1 MKKTTTPPE
10 RASLRRQP
18 TQERAL
24 QTIET
29 IFGAT
34 AQIVEKDGE
43 AGVTTN
49 KIAQAAG
56 FSIGTLYQYFPSKEA
71 ILLAMV
77 ERERERVQRQLQ
89 QLLDDAVAERRAVRA
104 VLRDM
109 VRLLVAAFGTGGRS
123 RVGKAMVRLGWRI
136 DHHDRITAALR
147 EGAERNALALG
158 RLVEE
163 GDATVRA
170 PTPAMMFVA
179 TRAVMG
185 AIRSASLE
193 ASPMLGTQVFE
204 DELVRM
210 LWGLLRADGDDALAG
225 DS

>member
-1 MKKTTTPPE
+1 M
-10 RASLRRQP
+10 
-18 TQERAL
+18 
-24 QTIET
+24 QTVEA
-29 IFGAT
+29 IFTAT
-34 AQIVEKDGE
+34 AQIVDKDGE
-43 AGVTTN
+43 TAVTTN
-49 KIAQAAG
+49 RIAQVAG
-56 FSIGTLYQYFPSKEA
+56 FSIGTLYQYFPSKES

-77 ERERERVQRQLQ
+77 ERERERVQGQIQ
-89 QLLDDAVAERRAVRA
+89 QLLDEAVAARRDVRE

-109 VRLLVAAFGTGGRS
+109 VRLLVGAFGTGGRS

-158 RLVEE
+158 RLVDE

-193 ASPMLGTQVFE
+193 GSPLLGTPVFE

-210 LWGLLRADGDDALAG
+210 LWGLLRSDSAPAG
-225 DS
+225 L

>member
-1 MKKTTTPPE
+1 MKRSATAPA
-10 RASLRRQP
+10 RASARRQP
-18 TQERAL
+18 TQERAV
-24 QTIET
+24 QTVEA
-29 IFGAT
+29 IFTAT
-34 AQIVEKDGE
+34 AQIVDKDGE
-43 AGVTTN
+43 TAVTTN
-49 KIAQAAG
+49 RIAQVAG
-56 FSIGTLYQYFPSKEA
+56 FSIGTLYQYFPSKES

-77 ERERERVQRQLQ
+77 ERERERVQGQIQ
-89 QLLDDAVAERRAVRA
+89 QLLDEAVAARRDVRE

-109 VRLLVAAFGTGGRS
+109 VRLLVGAFGTGGRS

-147 EGAERNALALG
+147 EGAERNALALS
-158 RLVEE
+158 RLVDE

-193 ASPMLGTQVFE
+193 GSPLLGTPVFE

-210 LWGLLRADGDDALAG
+210 LWGLLRSDSAPAG
-225 DS
+225 L

>member
-1 MKKTTTPPE
+1 MKKPISPKPTPDM
-10 RASLRRQP
+10 RRQP

-24 QTIET
+24 QTIEA

-34 AQIVEKDGE
+34 AQIVEQGGE
-43 AGVTTN
+43 AAVTTN
-49 KIAQAAG
+49 RIAQVAG
-56 FSIGTLYQYFPSKEA
+56 FSIGTLYQYFPSKES

-77 ERERERVQRQLQ
+77 ERERDRVQQRLQ
-89 QLLDDAVAERRAVRA
+89 QLLGVAVAEQREVRG

-109 VRLLVAAFGTGGRS
+109 VALLVAAFGTGGRS
-123 RVGKAMVRLGWRI
+123 LAGRHMVRLGWRI

-147 EGAERNALALG
+147 EGAERNAMALS
-158 RLVEE
+158 RLVQQ
-163 GDATVRA
+163 GDASVRA

-193 ASPMLGTQVFE
+193 GSPLLGTREFE

-210 LWGLLRADGDDALAG
+210 VWGLLRVDGG
-225 DS
+225 EP

>member
-1 MKKTTTPPE
+1 MKKSDAPKPTP
-10 RASLRRQP
+10 ALRRQP

-34 AQIVEKDGE
+34 AQIVEQQGE
-43 AGVTTN
+43 AAVTTN
-49 KIAQAAG
+49 RIAEVAG

-77 ERERERVQRQLQ
+77 ERERNRVQKQIQ
-89 QLLDDAVAERRAVRA
+89 ELLDAAVAERREVRA
-104 VLRDM
+104 VLREM
-109 VRLLVAAFGTGGRS
+109 VGLLVAAFGTGRSLAGRQ
-123 RVGKAMVRLGWRI
+123 MVRLGWRI
-136 DHHDRITAALR
+136 DRHDSITAALR
-147 EGAERNALALG
+147 EGAERNALALS

-163 GDATVRA
+163 GGDASVRL

-185 AIRSASLE
+185 AIRSAALE
-193 ASPMLGTQVFE
+193 NSPLLGTPAFE

-210 LWGLLRADGDDALAG
+210 VWGLLRADGDVPRAAR
-225 DS
+225 

>member
-1 MKKTTTPPE
+1 M
-10 RASLRRQP
+10 
-18 TQERAL
+18 
-24 QTIET
+24 QTVEA
-29 IFGAT
+29 IFTAT
-34 AQIVEKDGE
+34 AQIVDKDGE
-43 AGVTTN
+43 TAVTTN
-49 KIAQAAG
+49 RIAQVAG
-56 FSIGTLYQYFPSKEA
+56 FSIGTLYQYFPSKES

-77 ERERERVQRQLQ
+77 ERERERVQGQIQ
-89 QLLDDAVAERRAVRA
+89 QLLDEAVAARRDVRE

-109 VRLLVAAFGTGGRS
+109 VRLLVGAFGTGGRS

-147 EGAERNALALG
+147 EGAERNALALS
-158 RLVEE
+158 RLVDE

-193 ASPMLGTQVFE
+193 GSPLLGTPVFE

-210 LWGLLRADGDDALAG
+210 LWGLLRSDSAPAG
-225 DS
+225 L